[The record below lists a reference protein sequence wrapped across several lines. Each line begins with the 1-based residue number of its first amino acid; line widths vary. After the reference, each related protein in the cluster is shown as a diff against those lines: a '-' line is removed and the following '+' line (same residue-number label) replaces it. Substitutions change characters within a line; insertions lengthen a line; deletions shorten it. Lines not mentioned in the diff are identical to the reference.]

1 MPNSN
6 EKELVANSLKGQR
19 LVIPDIRPIFA
30 HWPSEEHEQY
40 QTVKERIDKQIAEQ
54 PMSDEARKA
63 FFNMDPSL
71 LAARWWPRA
80 SKDNYQVLIDL
91 IIWFGYWDDLSESL
105 AADPVAAENLRS
117 ATKVLGRQ
125 ALGLATSEEEVA
137 ISNPLIL
144 DFKRIGEKIRAA
156 YNEGHFERYVDSTV
170 LEAAAGLSDTLPSLK
185 RYWEVRVLTS
195 GMGILLGVTEFAA
208 EVKLPTSVITS
219 AAYDTLWTT
228 AIVINSIVNDLI
240 SFKKEMKAGS
250 VLSSVAILYSQ
261 VNNLD
266 AAVQMSLAHLKILVD
281 EFDRTASLLLTKF
294 PLSPE
299 DVEPVSKVID
309 TLRLVNTGN
318 LEWSLQAKRYG
329 VCNSISQT
337 GQIEKSSLTE
347 SVGEFIMRFLGVL
360 LITPLAVLAA
370 PILEPNGEVIP
381 GKWIAVLKPD
391 NTTGQL
397 FSTVTSILGG
407 ISPEHSY
414 DIGSFQGYS
423 FSASDDMINSVADL
437 NEVAYITPDTKVS
450 IASTATQDSAPW
462 GLARISNRA
471 PGGSKYTYDDSAGEG
486 TYAYILDTGI
496 FTEHPEF
503 GGRASFGA
511 NFVNDSSNNADENG
525 HGTHV
530 AGITGSATYGVA
542 KKTNLIA
549 VKVLGPDGSGAVSQV
564 IAGVQWAVK
573 DATSKGR
580 IGKAVANIS
589 LGAFTIT
596 PEAPLSTAA
605 SAAITAGLFMA
616 VAAGNS
622 NMNATNFSPANEPAA
637 CTVGAT
643 EPDDGRA
650 SFSNWGDSI
659 DVFAPG
665 DHIISTYNNGSTAVL
680 SGTSQASPHIAGLAA
695 YLLALE
701 GKRDPIALC
710 GRIQDL
716 ATKDIVASSKSKNN
730 IIANNG
736 VEQSL

>member
-1 MPNSN
+1 M
-6 EKELVANSLKGQR
+6 R
-19 LVIPDIRPIFA
+19 
-30 HWPSEEHEQY
+30 
-40 QTVKERIDKQIAEQ
+40 
-54 PMSDEARKA
+54 
-63 FFNMDPSL
+63 FFSVLL
-71 LAARWWPRA
+71 LA
-80 SKDNYQVLIDL
+80 
-91 IIWFGYWDDLSESL
+91 
-105 AADPVAAENLRS
+105 
-117 ATKVLGRQ
+117 
-125 ALGLATSEEEVA
+125 
-137 ISNPLIL
+137 
-144 DFKRIGEKIRAA
+144 
-156 YNEGHFERYVDSTV
+156 
-170 LEAAAGLSDTLPSLK
+170 
-185 RYWEVRVLTS
+185 
-195 GMGILLGVTEFAA
+195 
-208 EVKLPTSVITS
+208 
-219 AAYDTLWTT
+219 
-228 AIVINSIVNDLI
+228 
-240 SFKKEMKAGS
+240 
-250 VLSSVAILYSQ
+250 
-261 VNNLD
+261 
-266 AAVQMSLAHLKILVD
+266 
-281 EFDRTASLLLTKF
+281 
-294 PLSPE
+294 
-299 DVEPVSKVID
+299 
-309 TLRLVNTGN
+309 
-318 LEWSLQAKRYG
+318 
-329 VCNSISQT
+329 
-337 GQIEKSSLTE
+337 
-347 SVGEFIMRFLGVL
+347 
-360 LITPLAVLAA
+360 PLAVLAA
-370 PILEPNGEVIP
+370 PILEPNGEAIP

-407 ISPEHSY
+407 IAPEHSY

-423 FSASDDMINSVADL
+423 FSASDDVINSVANL
-437 NEVAYITPDTKVS
+437 NEVSSLTAVLSLVAYITPDTKVS
-450 IASTATQDSAPW
+450 IASMATQDSAPW

-471 PGGSKYTYDDSAGEG
+471 PGGSKYTYDESAGEG

-496 FTEHPEF
+496 FAEHPEF

-643 EPDDGRA
+643 EPDDDRA

-701 GKRDPIALC
+701 GERNPIALC

-716 ATKDIVASSKSKNN
+716 ATKNIVAYSKSKNN